1 MHITERLGL
10 NTGRPV
16 TAAEAEILSAY
27 EMLFIEED
35 FLFLRC
41 GPTITLTSDFGVTI
55 VSVPRADRSGATV
68 KLVMVPSSVL
78 SPAQIKNV
86 ISVASAAQ
94 EAEQKL
100 LVIERPAQPLI
111 IVSEAELQ
119 RPYGQDDLR
128 RIFGDF
134 ASNTDVALGEA
145 MREGPAAEQF
155 AESVGLRSS
164 MARLRY

>member
-10 NTGRPV
+10 NSGRPV

-41 GPTITLTSDFGVTI
+41 GPTITLTSDFGITI
-55 VSVPRADRSGATV
+55 VSVPRADRFGATV

-94 EAEQKL
+94 EGGQKL

-111 IVSEAELQ
+111 IVSEVELQ
-119 RPYGQDDLR
+119 RPYGRDDLSR
-128 RIFGDF
+128 VFGDF
-134 ASNTDVALGEA
+134 ASNTDMALGEA

-155 AESVGLRSS
+155 AESVGLGRS
-164 MARLRY
+164 MAGLRY